1 MAARKQKSEEAPID
15 LQGIESR
22 SGFDFTD
29 ETHRNRIATS
39 AYYKAER
46 RGFSG
51 GGELDDWLSAGQEIN
66 EEASKHDKAG

>member
-1 MAARKQKSEEAPID
+1 MAARAQKSDEAPIEIR
-15 LQGIESR
+15 GIESR

-46 RGFSG
+46 RGFSA
-51 GGELDDWLSAGQEIN
+51 GGELDDWLCAEREVN
-66 EEASKHDKAG
+66 EQASGNEKPG